1 MKEKKKK
8 KRNVL
13 ILLDM
18 RSVALDRDLVSRT
31 HCGGIYNLSH
41 L

>member
-1 MKEKKKK
+1 MKEKEK
-8 KRNVL
+8 KRNVV